1 MAFLLALEI
10 LTVIAGLPLLLWLDV
25 GALPGRFWMLV
36 WSRSAGGK
44 A

>member
-25 GALPGRFWMLV
+25 GSPSCSALFPPD
-36 WSRSAGGK
+36 SS
-44 A
+44 